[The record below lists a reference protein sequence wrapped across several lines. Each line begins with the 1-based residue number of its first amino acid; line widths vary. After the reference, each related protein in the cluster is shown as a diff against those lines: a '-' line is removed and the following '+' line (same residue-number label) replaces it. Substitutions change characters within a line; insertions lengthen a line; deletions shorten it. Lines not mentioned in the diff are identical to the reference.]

1 MQRIVIIMMMITIAT
16 TITKVVMMTTIEV
29 LKKQSLSMNK
39 QTQGKFEMGSSV
51 IGAMRHLSPF
61 MKSVAMAVVITFGM
75 LVLAP
80 AAMAARTYDWGFIAD
95 PSLSVETKLSMA
107 VQQVEELL
115 ATIEKRQADNQ
126 SIDAEREA
134 LSRLKEEISQ
144 LDQAVTANFAAIDQD
159 IRDKE
164 LPAVIQQRQDEMV
177 ANYRQ
182 QLDVLLNLLQSIET
196 AGDEKTLKEQLKRTQ
211 GHLKDKKHK
220 RSHQPFDP
228 NDLPNRQLQPNKE
241 NKPKTT
247 KKLFRQSGLFDTPYQ
262 QVAALGDFTYDQL
275 AGADDP
281 AYLAESDEIRL
292 TQAIHDQAE
301 LLEYDPVK
309 IFHWVR
315 NNIHWLPS
323 WGAVQA
329 ADLTLSSRQGNA
341 FDIASLTIALLRA
354 SQIPARYV
362 HGTIDVPEAKFRNWA
377 GDFSSITAAAEYAS
391 SGGIPVTTMISGG
404 VIETIRMEHI
414 WVEAAIDYHPSRG
427 AVNRAADSWIAMDP
441 SYKQYEYLQGLDVI
455 QISGIDAEQLAQD
468 FVDSGTVNED
478 EGWVTGFDPTILQ
491 TAQTQAQTQLE
502 TYIQDNLTD
511 PTVGD
516 VIGGRSTIVKEYPI
530 LPSSLPNQIV
540 TEGARYGS
548 IPTSLQQQIT
558 YALNKDILGDMID
571 PITFP
576 WSRLNNNK
584 VTLSFRPATEADEQ
598 ALQILLPEGEVTD
611 ISQLPT
617 SIPSYLI
624 NIVPELKIEGQVV
637 KTGAAM
643 SLGEELDFVTRIKFA
658 HKTMPSRTYKVIAGS
673 YLSVNVIAGSVSAQ
687 RLSDLQTTLEAT
699 KQILESN
706 DQAQIAALS
715 REELLGDM
723 FYAGTLGY
731 YAQLQALSYMAG
743 LGSKGHYQLGAGIG
757 TIGYEPKVSYFFGVP
772 RAIQPGGISFDI
784 PLIVNTAS
792 GDGDVEKKKQFT
804 TQVGVINSTLEHTTP
819 ELMFA
824 PDDPDA
830 EQSDGIS
837 AVKALQIASAQG
849 QRIYQ
854 ITQSNMS
861 TALPNIHHDQ
871 DTIDEIQA
879 SLNAGNVVITHT
891 DSISVSGWDG
901 VGYIILDSETG
912 IGAYK
917 ISGGANG
924 GWWSDPLGD
933 TAKLLLLLSGDYG
946 FSDLFKFIT
955 SKLIGGAFG
964 GVMDFFD
971 ILEEDSCG
979 VGDAAGGA
987 VLNIIVGS
995 FLGKLGGIL
1004 LASIVNPLVLL
1015 IAIFVI
1021 VQVISFITALIKS
1034 GVMKICRTR

>member
-1 MQRIVIIMMMITIAT
+1 
-16 TITKVVMMTTIEV
+16 MMTTIEV
-29 LKKQSLSMNK
+29 LKNQSLLMHE
-39 QTQGKFEMGSSV
+39 QTQGKIEMGSSV

-134 LSRLKEEISQ
+134 LSRLKQEISQ
-144 LDQAVTANFAAIDQD
+144 LDQAVTANFAAIGQD

-164 LPAVIQQRQDEMV
+164 LPAIIQQRQDEMV

-196 AGDEKTLKEQLKRTQ
+196 AGDEKTLKEQLKRTK

-247 KKLFRQSGLFDTPYQ
+247 KQLFRQSGLFDNPYQ

-281 AYLAESDEIRL
+281 AYLGETDEIKL

-309 IFHWVR
+309 ILHWVR
-315 NNIHWLPS
+315 NNVQWLPS

-329 ADLTLSSRQGNA
+329 ADLTLSSRLGNA
-341 FDIASLTIALLRA
+341 FDITSLTIALLRA

-362 HGTIDVPEAKFRNWA
+362 HGTIDVPEARFRNWV

-391 SGGIPVTTMISGG
+391 SGGIPVTTLISGG
-404 VIETIRMEHI
+404 VIESIRLEHI

-441 SYKQYEYLQGLDVI
+441 SYKQYDYLQGLDVI

-468 FVDSGTVNED
+468 FIDSGTVNET

-491 TAQTQAQTQLE
+491 TAQAQAQTQLE

-530 LPSSLPNQIV
+530 LPSSLPNRIV
-540 TEGARYGS
+540 TEGARYGA

-558 YALNKDILGDMID
+558 YAFGKDILGDMID
-571 PITFP
+571 PVTFP

-584 VTLSFRPATEADEQ
+584 ITLSFSPATEADEQ
-598 ALQILLPEGEVTD
+598 TLQSLLPEGEITD
-611 ISQLPT
+611 INQLPT

-624 NIVPELKIEGQVV
+624 NVIPELRVEGEVV
-637 KTGAAM
+637 KSGAAM
-643 SLGEELDFVTRIKFA
+643 SLGEELDFVTGIRFA

-673 YLSVNVIAGSVSAQ
+673 YLSVNVIAGSVSTQ
-687 RLSDLQTTLEAT
+687 KLTDLQTALEAT
-699 KQILESN
+699 QQILESN
-706 DQAQIAALS
+706 DQAQFAALS
-715 REELLGDM
+715 REELLGNM

-731 YAQLQALSYMAG
+731 YAQLQAMSYIVG
-743 LGSKGHYQLGAGIG
+743 LGSKGHYQLVAGIG
-757 TIGYEPKVSYFFGVP
+757 TIGYEPNVNYFFGFP

-784 PLIVNTAS
+784 PIIYSTAM
-792 GDGDVEKKKQFT
+792 GDGDIENKRQFS
-804 TQVGVINSTLEHTTP
+804 TQVGFISSVLEHATP
-819 ELMFA
+819 EQMFA
-824 PDDPDA
+824 SEDPNDPQPNA
-830 EQSDGIS
+830 IS
-837 AVKALQIASAQG
+837 AVKALQIASAEG

-854 ITQSNMS
+854 ITQANMS

-871 DTIDEIQA
+871 ETMDEIRA
-879 SLNAGNVVITHT
+879 SLNAGKLVITHT
-891 DSISVSGWDG
+891 DSVSVPGWSGA
-901 VGYIILDSETG
+901 GYIIIDPETG
-912 IGAYK
+912 AGAYK
-917 ISGGANG
+917 ISGGSNG
-924 GWWSDPLGD
+924 AFLLFLG
-933 TAKLLLLLSGDYG
+933 ALLMVLGLFFISTFGILFFFYGIHAFIAGAILLLSGDAAQ
-946 FSDLFKFIT
+946 FSFMLF
-955 SKLIGGAFG
+955 SA
-964 GVMDFFD
+964 VR
-971 ILEEDSCG
+971 ILLL
-979 VGDAAGGA
+979 AGGA
-987 VLNIIVGS
+987 MLVPFEAVGAVLGAIIVSILS
-995 FLGKLGGIL
+995 FIG
-1004 LASIVNPLVLL
+1004 
-1015 IAIFVI
+1015 AIF
-1021 VQVISFITALIKS
+1021 
-1034 GVMKICRTR
+1034 